1 MNKLHVQILLFCIG
15 VGLASTVIYV
25 PFFDPITIPRLT
37 ITFLIVGICSLLIL
51 KKKSKVSISIY
62 DLIFI
67 SFVMWACFGL
77 FKSHDKAET
86 IFAVLKFLIF
96 FGLYKLSTYY
106 FSQSINSFSKYI
118 SITFLTI
125 NTVSIILFI
134 IALFALPHCPSFEDL
149 YVIRGL
155 HGHKNLVASY
165 FVISIPYIILY
176 GLQRQKIVKLV
187 SIIVGVICFILIVF
201 IDSRAAIISFVVMF
215 LFALFIYR
223 KYLFSSKT
231 VIIKFSLLMFLA
243 IILSFALKLY
253 VFCGVLFPQHDTVV
267 TKNITNYYYNQDA
280 EKHAVITTSAYER
293 MSLWKKTILI
303 IKDNPFLGV
312 GLENWKFEY
321 PKYSLNGLIRCEI
334 KNVNFLSPHN
344 DYLWIASETGI
355 VGFLLYFTFIF
366 LLVWNAI
373 KNSKLNNWI
382 KNAALLSVI
391 ALTTN
396 MLFDF
401 PHQTIA
407 HMIVFFISLGIIK
420 SDIKYS
426 YAIVNKYV
434 IFLLVLFMFF
444 CSFVLTYRILG
455 EVNTSMLIKK
465 KNTNSPQLVSYCIQ
479 AESFFYNSNA
489 LGMPIEWYRGN
500 ILAKKGDVTKAKLSF
515 ESALETAPYNRF
527 VIQDLATASHILG
540 DDKKASELYLKALQI
555 SPKFDDARLN
565 YATILIQQN
574 QFDSAIQV
582 LKNIV
587 DTTNIR
593 YSEMNSFLLLKNN
606 LN

>member
-1 MNKLHVQILLFCIG
+1 MSKLHIQLILFCVGI
-15 VGLASTVIYV
+15 GLASSVV
-25 PFFDPITIPRLT
+25 FVSFFDPITIPRLS
-37 ITFLIVGICSLLIL
+37 ILFIFVGILSLIIF

-67 SFVMWACFGL
+67 SFLTWACFGL

-86 IFAVLKFLIF
+86 ILAILKFLIL
-96 FGLYKLSTYY
+96 FGLYKLSAHYI
-106 FSQSINSFSKYI
+106 SQSIDSFSKYI

-125 NTVSIILFI
+125 NSISIILFI
-134 IALFALPHCPSFEDL
+134 IALFALPHCASFEDL
-149 YVIRGL
+149 YAIRGL

-165 FVISIPYIILY
+165 FVISIPYIVLY
-176 GLQRQKIVKLV
+176 GIQKQKNEKNV
-187 SIIVGVICFILIVF
+187 SIIIGLICFILLVF

-223 KYLFSSKT
+223 KILFSSKR
-231 VIIKFSLLMFLA
+231 VIVKFSVLMFLA

-253 VFCGVLFPQHDTVV
+253 IFCGVLFPQHDTVV

-280 EKHAVITTSAYER
+280 EKHAIITTSAYER
-293 MSLWKKTILI
+293 MALWKKTIYI
-303 IKDNPFLGV
+303 IKDNPILGV

-355 VGFLLYFTFIF
+355 VGFLLYFTFLF
-366 LLVWNAI
+366 LLIWNAI
-373 KNSKLNNWI
+373 KKRAQNGWF

-391 ALTTN
+391 ALIIN
-396 MLFDF
+396 ILFDF

-407 HMIVFFISLGIIK
+407 HMIVFFISLGIIT
-420 SDIKYS
+420 SDTKYS
-426 YAIVNKYV
+426 YSIVNKYV
-434 IFLLVLFMFF
+434 IFLLFIFIIF

-455 EVNTSMLIKK
+455 EVNASMLIKK
-465 KNTNSPQLVSYCIQ
+465 KNINSTKLESYCIQ
-479 AESFFYNSNA
+479 SESFFYKSNA
-489 LGMPIEWYRGN
+489 LGVPIEWYRGN
-500 ILAKKGDVTKAKLSF
+500 ILAKKGDVKQAKLSF

-527 VIQDLATASHILG
+527 VIQDLATATHILG
-540 DDKKASELYLKALQI
+540 NDKKASELYLKALQI

-565 YATILIQQN
+565 YATILIKQN
-574 QFDSAIQV
+574 QNDSAIQV
-582 LKNIV
+582 LKYIV
-587 DTTNIR
+587 DTTNTR
-593 YSEMNSFLLLKNN
+593 YSEMNRFLLLKNN